1 MQYLPNILF
10 IIALA
15 IGVVFFA
22 KNVQKLIRNIKLGRD
37 EDRFDNKPQRW
48 KNMAKIALGQYKMVR
63 RPVSG
68 IIHVLVYLGFIIINI
83 EVLEIVI
90 DGIFGTHRI
99 FSFMGG
105 FYDFLIAVFEIFAL
119 LVLVGVIIFWVRRNI
134 LHIKRFLNREM
145 KGWPKLDAN
154 LILYF
159 EVVLMLL
166 FLTMNA
172 ADYTLQLKGAEHY
185 ASADGILGSFPVSQ
199 FIVPLL
205 ENLSISTLVII
216 ERTAWWVHILGIL
229 VFLNYLYYSKHLHI
243 LLAFP
248 NTYFARL
255 KPQGQ
260 FDNLQAVTNEVKLMM
275 DPDADPYA
283 LPEEDAED
291 ETPAKF
297 GASEAT
303 DLSWVQLLNAYTC
316 TECGR
321 CTSECPA
328 NQTGKLLSP
337 RRIMMATRDRLEDI
351 GNNIDANKG
360 TFQDDGK
367 QLLDDYI
374 TREELWACT
383 TCNACVEACPVG
395 INPLSIIMDM
405 RQYLVMEQSAA
416 PTDLNNAMTNIE
428 NNAAPWPFNQMDRAN
443 WINEL

>member
-37 EDRFDNKPQRW
+37 EDRSDNKSQRW
-48 KNMAKIALGQYKMVR
+48 RNMAKIALGQYKMVR

-105 FYDFLIAVFEIFAL
+105 FYNFLIAVFEIFAL
-119 LVLVGVIIFWVRRNI
+119 LVLVGVIIFWIRRNI

-172 ADYTLQLKGAEHY
+172 ADYMLQVKGAEHY
-185 ASADGILGSFPVSQ
+185 ASASGILGSFPVSQ
-199 FIVPLL
+199 FIAPLF
-205 ENLSISTLVII
+205 EDMSISSLILV
-216 ERTAWWVHILGIL
+216 ERTAWWIHILGIL

-260 FDNLQAVTNEVKLMM
+260 FDNLDAVTQEVKLMM

-283 LPEEDAED
+283 MPEEGAAD
-291 ETPAKF
+291 EVPAKF

-351 GNNIDANKG
+351 GKNIDANKG

-443 WINEL
+443 WINEI

>member
-10 IIALA
+10 VIALA
-15 IGVVFFA
+15 AGVGFFVLNI
-22 KNVQKLIRNIKLGRD
+22 KKLIRNIKLGRD
-37 EDRFDNKPQRW
+37 EDRSDNKPQRF
-48 KNMAKIALGQYKMVR
+48 KNMAKIALGQYKMVV

-68 IIHVLVYLGFIIINI
+68 IIHILVYLGFVIINI
-83 EVLEIVI
+83 EVLEIII

-99 FSFMGG
+99 FSFLGG

-119 LVLVGVIIFWVRRNI
+119 LVLVGVIIFWIRRNI

-172 ADYTLQLKGAEHY
+172 ADLTLQTKGAAHY
-185 ASADGILGSFPVSQ
+185 ASASGIVGSFPVSQ
-199 FIVPLL
+199 FIAPLF
-205 ENLSISTLVII
+205 ENLSISTLILI
-216 ERTAWWVHILGIL
+216 ERTAWWIHILGIL

-260 FDNLQAVTNEVKLMM
+260 FDNLEAVTNEVKLMM

-283 LPEEDAED
+283 MPEESAED
-291 ETPAKF
+291 EVPAKF

-303 DLSWVQLLNAYTC
+303 DLSWAQLLNSYTC

-328 NQTGKLLSP
+328 NQTGKKLSP
-337 RRIMMATRDRLEDI
+337 RRIMMATRDRIEDI
-351 GNNIDANKG
+351 GKNIDTNKG
-360 TFQDDGK
+360 TFKDDGK

-443 WINEL
+443 WINEN

>member
-1 MQYLPNILF
+1 MEYLPNILF
-10 IIALA
+10 ALA
-15 IGVVFFA
+15 LAGGIGFFVINC
-22 KNVQKLIRNIKLGRD
+22 KKLIRNIKLGRD
-37 EDRFDNKPQRW
+37 EDRSDNQSQRF

-68 IIHVLVYLGFIIINI
+68 IIHVLVYLGFVIINI
-83 EVLEIVI
+83 EVLEIII
-90 DGIFGTHRI
+90 DGLFGTHRI
-99 FSFMGG
+99 FSFLGG
-105 FYDFLIAVFEIFAL
+105 FYDFLIATFEIFAL
-119 LVLVGVIIFWVRRNI
+119 LVLVGVIIFWIRRNVM
-134 LHIKRFLNREM
+134 HIKRFLNREM

-159 EVVLMLL
+159 EMVLMLL

-172 ADYTLQLKGAEHY
+172 ADLNLQLRGAEHY
-185 ASADGILGSFPVSQ
+185 AQASGVVGAFPVSQ
-199 FIVPLL
+199 YLAPVFDS
-205 ENLSISTLVII
+205 LSNSSLVLV
-216 ERTAWWVHILGIL
+216 ERIAWWVHILGIL

-255 KPQGQ
+255 KPQGE
-260 FDNLQAVTNEVKLMM
+260 FDNLEAVTNEVKLMM

-283 LPEEDAED
+283 MPAED
-291 ETPAKF
+291 EVEETPAKF

-328 NQTGKLLSP
+328 NQTGKKLSP
-337 RRIMMATRDRLEDI
+337 RRIMMATRDRIEDI
-351 GNNIDANKG
+351 GKNIDINKG
-360 TFQDDGK
+360 TFQEDGK

>member
-1 MQYLPNILF
+1 MEYLPNILF
-10 IIALA
+10 ALA
-15 IGVVFFA
+15 LAGGIGFFVINC
-22 KNVQKLIRNIKLGRD
+22 KKLIRNIKLGRD
-37 EDRFDNKPQRW
+37 EDRSDNKPLRF

-68 IIHVLVYLGFIIINI
+68 IIHVLVYLGFVIINI
-83 EVLEIVI
+83 EVLEIII
-90 DGIFGTHRI
+90 DGLFGTHRI
-99 FSFMGG
+99 FSFLGG
-105 FYDFLIAVFEIFAL
+105 FYDFLIATFEIFAL
-119 LVLVGVIIFWVRRNI
+119 LVLVGVIIFWIRRNVM
-134 LHIKRFLNREM
+134 HIKRFLNREM

-159 EVVLMLL
+159 EMVLMLL

-172 ADYTLQLKGAEHY
+172 ADLNLQLRGAEHY
-185 ASADGILGSFPVSQ
+185 AQASGVVGAFPVSQ
-199 FIVPLL
+199 YLAPVFDS
-205 ENLSISTLVII
+205 LSNSSLVLV
-216 ERTAWWVHILGIL
+216 ERIAWWVHILGIL

-255 KPQGQ
+255 KPQGE
-260 FDNLQAVTNEVKLMM
+260 FDNLEAVTNEVKLMM

-283 LPEEDAED
+283 MPAED
-291 ETPAKF
+291 EVEETPAKF

-328 NQTGKLLSP
+328 NQTGKKLSP
-337 RRIMMATRDRLEDI
+337 RRIMMATRDRIEDI
-351 GNNIDANKG
+351 GKNIDINKG
-360 TFQDDGK
+360 TFQEDGK